1 MNRLG
6 GVDKCADIPDITVN
20 HSRSRHAAAVHNAI
34 PDHKAIESDPTDRR
48 IFVLVLRKLRWES
61 LGLISKYGFRVL
73 ESLNWIDLRW
83 LFYYLTVQKDLYIHS
98 GLDVDHMEK
107 RRESDVGKPQ
117 KKKYASQSTLSS
129 AFVSIMAY
137 YHTILQPSLRIPTR
151 EVPDPNTEVW
161 HDMVDNFSDIVRG
174 CNRDTLFTGLSLNKI
189 QRTFCRTKGSLTSFN
204 FPG

>member
-73 ESLNWIDLRW
+73 ESLN
-83 LFYYLTVQKDLYIHS
+83 
-98 GLDVDHMEK
+98 
-107 RRESDVGKPQ
+107 
-117 KKKYASQSTLSS
+117 
-129 AFVSIMAY
+129 
-137 YHTILQPSLRIPTR
+137 
-151 EVPDPNTEVW
+151 
-161 HDMVDNFSDIVRG
+161 
-174 CNRDTLFTGLSLNKI
+174 
-189 QRTFCRTKGSLTSFN
+189 
-204 FPG
+204 